1 MSEDN
6 LQRCPKCGKGRM
18 RRTGRAVTQRE
29 NQEPFRDRNYARN
42 YICDNCGHHMSD
54 GENTGYVEVR
64 DSTSATVDEADKGE
78 SCVNSLVMGF

>member
-18 RRTGRAVTQRE
+18 RRTGRAATQE
-29 NQEPFRDRNYARN
+29 EKQEPFRDRSYARN

-54 GENTGYVEVR
+54 GENTGYVEVS

-78 SCVNSLVMGF
+78 S

>member
-18 RRTGRAVTQRE
+18 RPTGRAATQE
-29 NQEPFRDRNYARN
+29 AKQEPFRERSYARN

-54 GENTGYVEVR
+54 GEH
-64 DSTSATVDEADKGE
+64 
-78 SCVNSLVMGF
+78 

>member
-18 RRTGRAVTQRE
+18 RRTGRAATQE
-29 NQEPFRDRNYARN
+29 EKQEPFRERSYARN

-54 GENTGYVEVR
+54 AENTEYVEVS

-78 SCVNSLVMGF
+78 S